1 MMSIFK
7 HSPPLF
13 RIERRQRLL
22 SVGLLLT
29 VCASFLGNP
38 GWAQNGENAAPVE
51 IESEVGELD
60 VPTGA
65 YVLRENVKIIRG
77 NLTVLADEGRA
88 FAAESGGFERV
99 ELSGAPTRWND
110 TLEDG
115 SRVDGESDEILY
127 DFTTNLITMRGN
139 AEIRNIQ
146 GEFSGN
152 QLVYNLDT
160 QRLVGDGGVRL
171 LIEPATAQSAS
182 EQVLSNDEGGETD
195 ADSSASNEEPESPP
209 ELPQDD
215 GSNSNARGD

>member
-77 NLTVLADEGRA
+77 NLTVFADEGRA